1 MKVLEGTAVSSGL
14 VRGLVC
20 LYSDQS
26 EETVPH
32 YTITDNQISNEIARL
47 QESFRKTQGSM
58 QKMIK
63 TAEKIFDKQAVG
75 IFNVHLMMLKDEEL
89 LRKIISL
96 IKEKKINA
104 EHAVHDVFE
113 TYINLYNKKQLHF
126 KELAQDFLNLK
137 ERILSSFSGL
147 SGHFE
152 CSVGER
158 QRVVVAAQKL
168 TPYMVLNIPRKNVL
182 AFITQEGG
190 YTTHAMIL
198 ARSLGIPVIFNINVK
213 ENMRCMDRVIVDGF
227 SGKVIVSPD
236 KRTENYYSQKIEKHK
251 TREKVCAIKGKIVSK
266 TASNIRIKL
275 KLNISTPGELEMIK
289 DFNHDGIGLLRTEF
303 LFLERN
309 HPPSREEQFN
319 MYKLIMQKAA
329 NKPVVVR
336 LLDIGSDKLPLFIN
350 LPQQINPDL
359 EIKGAR
365 AVEIF
370 YDLYLTQVKAILRAA
385 KGRDLRIL
393 YPMVTDESDIIVF
406 KKLISRAKKELNKE
420 KEAFSKKITEGIMI
434 EIPSAALR
442 ADVLLPM
449 VDFANIGSNDLLQY
463 TLAAYRGNALVEKRY
478 HILHPS
484 LVKLFEIIIKAGKKE
499 KKEICLCGE
508 ISSFEEFYPLFLKLG
523 LRSFSVAVAKF
534 PHIKCELLHLN
545 TSEKTGLV
553 KKVYSAK
560 SKLELDRL
568 FLKTFPN

>member
-1 MKVLEGTAVSSGL
+1 MKVLKGTAVSSGL
-14 VRGLVC
+14 VKGVVC
-20 LYSDQS
+20 LYSDQT
-26 EETVPH
+26 EEAVPH
-32 YTITDNQISNEIARL
+32 YTISDSQISNEITRL
-47 QESFRKTQGSM
+47 QESFRKTQDSM
-58 QKMIK
+58 QEMIK
-63 TAEKIFDKQAVG
+63 AAEKVFDKQAVG
-75 IFNVHLMMLKDEEL
+75 IFSVHLMMLKDEEL
-89 LRKIISL
+89 LRKIITL
-96 IKEKKINA
+96 IREKKINA
-104 EHAVHDVFE
+104 EHAVNDVFE
-113 TYINLYNKKQLHF
+113 TFINLYNKKQLHF

-152 CSVGER
+152 CPVGER
-158 QRVVVAAQKL
+158 HRIIVAAQKL
-168 TPYMVLNIPRKNVL
+168 TPYMVLNIPRENVL
-182 AFITQEGG
+182 AFITKEGG

-198 ARSLGIPVIFNINVK
+198 ARSLGIPVIFDINIR
-213 ENMRCMDRVIVDGF
+213 ENFQCMDRVIVDGF

-236 KRTENYYSQKIEKHK
+236 KRTEKYYSQKIEKLK
-251 TREKVCAIKGKIVSK
+251 IRGEFCAIKSKIVSK
-266 TASNIRIKL
+266 TASNLRIKL

-289 DFNHDGIGLLRTEF
+289 DFNYDGIGLLRTEF

-309 HPPSREEQFN
+309 HPPSQEEQFN
-319 MYKLIMQKAA
+319 MYKLILQKSA

-365 AVEIF
+365 AVESF

-385 KGRDLRIL
+385 KGGDLKIL
-393 YPMVTDESDIIVF
+393 YPMIADESDIIVF
-406 KKLISRAKKELNKE
+406 KKLISQAKKELSRE
-420 KEAFSKKITEGIMI
+420 KRAFSKKITDGIMI

-463 TLAAYRGNALVEKRY
+463 TLAAFRGNALVEKRY

-523 LRSFSVAVAKF
+523 LRSFSVSAAKF
-534 PHIKCELLHLN
+534 PHIKCEILHLN
-545 TSEKTGLV
+545 TSKKTDLLQ
-553 KKVYSAK
+553 KVYSSK
-560 SKLELDRL
+560 SKFELDRL
-568 FLKTFPN
+568 FHKNFS